1 MRKFLLAAAFGAAT
15 LASSPAMADVRD
27 SSPEAVAYLNFAFG
41 GSQQQISGLRYGLRL
56 DQDSRYRDAQTP
68 SILNFGFTS
77 AGFDSAQVNGMPF
90 AQRVTGLQQN
100 DGNTISYTIVDWG
113 VLLLGVAGAGFLISE
128 VADGED
134 DPEPSS

>member
-15 LASSPAMADVRD
+15 VVSSPALADARD

-41 GSQQQISGLRYGLRL
+41 GAQQQITGLRYGLRL

-68 SILNFGFTS
+68 SILNLGFNR
-77 AGFDSAQVNGMPF
+77 AGFEAARVNGMPF
-90 AQRVTGLQQN
+90 AQRITGLNQN
-100 DGNTISYTIVDWG
+100 DGNEISYTVVDWG
-113 VLLLGVAGAGFLISE
+113 VLLLGVAGAGFLIQE
-128 VADGED
+128 VAEGDD